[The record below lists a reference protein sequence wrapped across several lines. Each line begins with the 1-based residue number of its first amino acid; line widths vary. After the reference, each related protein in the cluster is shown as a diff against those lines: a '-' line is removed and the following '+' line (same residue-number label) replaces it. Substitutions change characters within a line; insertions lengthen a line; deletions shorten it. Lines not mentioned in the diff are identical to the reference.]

1 MGQAAARTGGP
12 STGRGRPHVATG
24 PGTVARIAAERV
36 GAQGRVVGA
45 DFSEA
50 MIAIARA
57 KPRTTGAA
65 PIEYLV
71 SPAAPLDVDDE
82 AFDAVTCQKG
92 LARDRVPAELRG
104 AGCRAA

>member
-1 MGQAAARTGGP
+1 
-12 STGRGRPHVATG
+12 
-24 PGTVARIAAERV
+24 
-36 GAQGRVVGA
+36 
-45 DFSEA
+45 

-82 AFDAVTCQKG
+82 AFDAVTCQQG